1 MPKPT
6 VDLVAFVPDAGKAGA
21 APKGAGKKAAPSA
34 GGSAEK
40 AGEKKG
46 ADALP
51 RGIRIL
57 DRGLLLRLQAV
68 ANEFKGKPISIVS
81 GYRPTAKSGYH
92 KEARA
97 LDVHVEGVR
106 NEDLV
111 TFCRSLSD
119 TGCGYY
125 PHSSF
130 VHMDVRPAGTGHVYW
145 IDASGPGEPAKYVS
159 VWPPPKDS
167 EPTVIARPDAKA
179 PTDEQTHGPGEADD
193 DSRGDDDRDRDRG
206 DIGIDD
212 NPYDAPSE

>member
-1 MPKPT
+1 VPKPT
-6 VDLVAFVPDAGKAGA
+6 IDLAAFVTE
-21 APKGAGKKAAPSA
+21 APKPGKSGKKSASAAPSA
-34 GGSAEK
+34 T
-40 AGEKKG
+40 
-46 ADALP
+46 LP
-51 RGIRIL
+51 RGIRIM
-57 DRGLLLRLQAV
+57 DRGLLTRLQAV
-68 ANEFKGKPISIVS
+68 ANEFKGKPISVVS

-159 VWPPPKDS
+159 AWPPPKDT
-167 EPTVIARPDAKA
+167 EPTIIARPDAKA
-179 PTDEQTHGPGEADD
+179 PSDEQTHGDAKDD
-193 DSRGDDDRDRDRG
+193 ARGDTERDRDSEPASAG
-206 DIGIDD
+206 EALDE